1 MKANQS
7 HYQYIAH
14 YGYILNEVN
23 RYVETSIFT
32 GGAETGEGPKSTQFP
47 KFHQRFPAQE
57 EKHTKPGDQS
67 QFGLYIFA
75 QELLYHWGWWNLKFH
90 SY

>member
-32 GGAETGEGPKSTQFP
+32 GGPKQGKVQNPLNFPNFTNGSQPKKKNIQNQETNPNLAF
-47 KFHQRFPAQE
+47 
-57 EKHTKPGDQS
+57 
-67 QFGLYIFA
+67 IF
-75 QELLYHWGWWNLKFH
+75 LHKNFYTTGVGGI
-90 SY
+90 